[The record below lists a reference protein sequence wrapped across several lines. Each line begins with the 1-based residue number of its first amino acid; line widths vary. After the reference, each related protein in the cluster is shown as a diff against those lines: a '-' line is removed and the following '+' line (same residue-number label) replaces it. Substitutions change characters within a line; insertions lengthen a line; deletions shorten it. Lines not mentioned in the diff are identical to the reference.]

1 MNFYRFIHIQLCD
14 PSSYPTA
21 RIYIYT
27 SNREQEIWN
36 FIGDLESERFCYDFI
51 KERIKR
57 KNSWKRANQIFKK
70 KKSLKGIESFKLI

>member
-1 MNFYRFIHIQLCD
+1 VTHLPIQQ
-14 PSSYPTA
+14 PEF
-21 RIYIYT
+21 IYT

-36 FIGDLESERFCYDFI
+36 FISDLESERFCYDFI

-70 KKSLKGIESFKLI
+70 KKSLKGLNLSNRSKLKTSERSF